1 MIDKN
6 SVLCYDILG
15 GDAMKNRKIMY
26 QSALKHLRTQ
36 YFLNVVIVFIIGFLL
51 RDGYQYATDWN
62 QRLIQGD
69 LVYELRENRKTNFEI
84 LQEFLSELHLIQTDS
99 EQLAQTTA
107 EKYTMGY
114 FSVIVNEVTAS
125 GSFGFGILN
134 GLNKILFHGKIAQSV
149 TIFIMTV
156 LSGLFWILVKNLLLV
171 GRCRYFL
178 ERRMYPHTRADRIL
192 FIYRTG
198 CQKNTAKIM
207 FLRSLRQTLWNFTII
222 GGIYKYYEYLLI
234 PYLLAEN
241 PNLST
246 KDAFAL
252 SRELMLGDKKNAFL
266 LDLSLFP
273 LALLDGATF
282 HMSSLF
288 FLNPYRECL
297 YAEFYASLREEK
309 NSQLEKAELLID
321 EYLFDTPGTPSYPE
335 AQCPT
340 LHLEKHRWLTTDY
353 EKIYTPETLVLFF
366 FLFSFI
372 GWLFEVCFY
381 LVNEGSFIN
390 RGTMTGPWLP
400 IYGTGG
406 LIIICLL
413 KPLRKQ
419 PGMLFASAFV
429 ICGALEYF
437 TSWLLEQLAGL
448 KWWDYTG
455 YFMNLNGRICLE
467 GLTVFGL
474 AGVAVTYFIAP
485 VSDNLLKLLPADM
498 RKILCKILTVL
509 FLADCIWS
517 VFHPNTGNGIT
528 EGFY

>member
-1 MIDKN
+1 MIF
-6 SVLCYDILG
+6 G
-15 GDAMKNRKIMY
+15 GGNAMKHYKMLY

-36 YFLNVVIVFIIGFLL
+36 YFLNVVIVFIVGFLL

-62 QRLIQGD
+62 QNVIQSEFS
-69 LVYELRENRKTNFEI
+69 YELRENRKTNFEI
-84 LQEFLSELHLIQTDS
+84 LREFLTEIHVLQMDS
-99 EQLAQTTA
+99 AQLAQTTA

-114 FSVIVNEVTAS
+114 FSVIVNEITAS

-134 GLNKILFHGKIAQSV
+134 GLNKIIFHGKIAESV
-149 TIFIMTV
+149 TIFIMTI

-178 ERRMYPHTRADRIL
+178 ERRTYPHTRADRIL
-192 FIYRTG
+192 FVFRTG
-198 CQKNTAKIM
+198 YGTNTAKVM
-207 FLRSLRQTLWNFTII
+207 FLRDVRQALWNFTII
-222 GGIYKYYEYLLI
+222 GGIYKYYEYRMI
-234 PYLLAEN
+234 PYLMAEN
-241 PNLST
+241 PALTS
-246 KDAFAL
+246 KEAFAL
-252 SRELMLGDKKNAFL
+252 SKEIMLGDKKNAFL

-273 LALLDGATF
+273 LALLDGASF
-282 HMSSLF
+282 RMISLF
-288 FLNPYRECL
+288 FLNPYKECL
-297 YAEFYASLREEK
+297 FAEFYAQLREEK
-309 NSQLEKAELLID
+309 NNKLEKSERLID
-321 EYLFDTPGTPSYPE
+321 ESLFSSSGTLSYPD
-335 AQCPT
+335 ANCPT
-340 LHLEKHRWLTTDY
+340 PHLEKHHWLTADY
-353 EKIYTPETLVLFF
+353 EKNYTPETLVLFF

-413 KPLRKQ
+413 KPLRKK
-419 PGMLFASAFV
+419 PGMLFVSAFV

-437 TSWLLEQLAGL
+437 TSWILEQVAGL

-485 VSDNLLKLLPADM
+485 VSDNLLRLVPAKIRNILSKLLV
-498 RKILCKILTVL
+498 IL
-509 FLADCIWS
+509 FLTDCIWS